1 MAEKLSF
8 YDPLYE
14 TINFEQEIVKI
25 PSSEKIYMKKDPAN
39 VFKELL
45 NSYEMSRL
53 LFLRQAGVN
62 FIEFPSATSNRF
74 AHSLGCWFIGTY
86 ALERV
91 TVKER
96 RGTSEKLKDWLDK
109 KDKIFEFLIAL
120 LVHDSGHGPFSHVLE
135 QNKYIDFSDKQ
146 FSGELVT
153 GEGRFAKLAEEKAGE
168 SKTIAAILDE
178 YDLNKKFIRGL
189 ISLSDDEF
197 EREFS
202 EEFIPIKDLIDSK
215 IDLDRLDH
223 YCRDSKYMGIK
234 LADFNIHAFLEN
246 IVLLPGDAR
255 PTRVKD
261 DGIPHVLYLLYSK
274 ELIWMV
280 ALDKPSV
287 RAYEAILN
295 EAVSIAIENGEVGK
309 DEIVFYT
316 DDELLHCLRTSD
328 DKDVRDLFLR
338 LIGRK
343 PYIHLQ
349 STKVPVKVHRKEIE
363 EKIEEI
369 VSKSRIGEH
378 DLLVTIPFK
387 DRPKESS
394 FWLQVATEEGVEL
407 SDKYQ
412 GFCTAVWEEERE
424 RNRTI
429 KFFARDEE
437 VMEKVEP
444 LIKAV
449 FK

>member
-1 MAEKLSF
+1 MTEKLSF

-14 TINFEQEIVKI
+14 TINFEREIVKI
-25 PSSEKIYMKKDPAN
+25 DPTEEIFKRDPTP
-39 VFKELL
+39 VFKDLL

-53 LFLRQAGVN
+53 LFLRQAGLN

-86 ALERV
+86 ALES
-91 TVKER
+91 VKVKVEEGIYR
-96 RGTSEKLKDWLDK
+96 KLKDWLYAHDK
-109 KDKIFEFLIAL
+109 VFEFLIAL

-135 QNKYIDFSDKQ
+135 QNKYIGFSDKQ

-178 YDLNKKFIRGL
+178 YGLDKEFVRGL

-197 EREFS
+197 ERVFS

-246 IVLLPGDAR
+246 IVLLPGDAS
-255 PTRVKD
+255 PTRIKE
-261 DGIPHVLYLLYSK
+261 DGIPHVLHLLYSK

-316 DDELLHCLRTSD
+316 DDELLHCLRTSN
-328 DKDVRDLFLR
+328 DKEVRNLFLR
-338 LIGRK
+338 LIRRE
-343 PYIHLQ
+343 PYIPLQ
-349 STKVPVKVHRKEIE
+349 STKVPVKMHRKEIE
-363 EKIEEI
+363 EKIGEI
-369 VSKSRIGEH
+369 ISKSKIGEH
-378 DLLVTIPFK
+378 NLLVTIPFK
-387 DRPKESS
+387 DSPKEPS
-394 FWLQVATEEGVEL
+394 FWLRIATEEGVEL
-407 SDKYQ
+407 SDKHP
-412 GFCTAVWEEERE
+412 GFSTAVWEIERE

-437 VMEKVEP
+437 VREKVEP
-444 LIKAV
+444 LIKDI
-449 FK
+449 F